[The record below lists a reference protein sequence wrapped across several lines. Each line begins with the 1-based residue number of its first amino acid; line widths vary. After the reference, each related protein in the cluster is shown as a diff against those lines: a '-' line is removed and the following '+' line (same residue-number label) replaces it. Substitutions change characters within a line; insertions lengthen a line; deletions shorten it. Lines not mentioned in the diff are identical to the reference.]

1 MVIGSP
7 PEQQWPGGICC
18 GLANRSGALPMG
30 MLDGRWDR
38 IGALT
43 GEGQA
48 KRQNWLKLA
57 ARAGVRGLWL
67 LLASCAKNICD

>member
-1 MVIGSP
+1 MRV
-7 PEQQWPGGICC
+7 
-18 GLANRSGALPMG
+18 
-30 MLDGRWDR
+30 LDGRWDR

-57 ARAGVRGLWL
+57 ARAGLRGLWP
-67 LLASCAKNICD
+67 LLALCAKNIRD